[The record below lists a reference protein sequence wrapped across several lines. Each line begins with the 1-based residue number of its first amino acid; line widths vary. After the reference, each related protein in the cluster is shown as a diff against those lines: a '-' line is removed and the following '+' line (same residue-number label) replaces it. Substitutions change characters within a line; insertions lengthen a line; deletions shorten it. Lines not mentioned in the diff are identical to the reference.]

1 MNIGESLIVGRMGN
15 QPLPISDV
23 SVSPQHVKITRTT
36 STDYQIE
43 DLDSAKGVFV
53 FGFRVQRKTIKD
65 NTPFLLGGYKTSVQ
79 QLLHDPSKV
88 DLAQIWNDYDKQKR
102 IWERYSMLVNSI
114 RMIVPVI
121 TIALTMV
128 LGQNIAIQISVIVAI
143 TAVVMVA
150 TESLNKKKK
159 IKIAELNLELQ
170 RVYLCPHCQKF
181 LGFIPYK
188 VLKAHRYCP
197 NNTCGVPLP

>member
-1 MNIGESLIVGRMGN
+1 MGRMGN

-150 TESLNKKKK
+150 TESLNKKKN

>member
-1 MNIGESLIVGRMGN
+1 MGRMGN

-43 DLDSAKGVFV
+43 DLNSAKGVFV

-150 TESLNKKKK
+150 TESLNKKKN

>member
-1 MNIGESLIVGRMGN
+1 MGRMGN

-150 TESLNKKKK
+150 TESLNKKKN

-197 NNTCGVPLP
+197 NNRCGVPLP

>member
-150 TESLNKKKK
+150 TESLNKKKN
-159 IKIAELNLELQ
+159 IKIVELNLELQ

>member
-1 MNIGESLIVGRMGN
+1 MNIGDSIIVGRMGN

-23 SVSPQHVKITRTT
+23 TVSPQHAKLTRTS
-36 STDYQIE
+36 STNYQIE

-65 NTPFLLGGYKTSVQ
+65 NTPFLLGAYKTSIQ

-88 DLAQIWNDYDKQKR
+88 DLAQVWNDYDKQKR

-143 TAVVMVA
+143 TAIVMVA
-150 TESLNKKKK
+150 TESLNKKKN
-159 IKIAELNLELQ
+159 IKIAELNMELQ

-197 NNTCGVPLP
+197 NATCGVPLP